1 LRADG
6 TLGVG
11 GAILK
16 ENSNE
21 SSPFTDRENMLWGLQ
36 LALGH
41 TFNESVLSKE
51 SRDGID
57 HLIDLKRLAEE
68 RRLEG
73 WRYFSRVHR
82 FWILWFAL
90 LLLGVALLPIIIGA
104 VFFVGDVFLYRWIRK
119 REKTTPKASLESL
132 ELSRTFAK
140 ELQIL
145 HDKVKVETSQLPAE
159 KASYGL
165 LEKSAFVGRA
175 VWIVIDADSGGTVF
189 ADRKGIVV
197 RLFKDPPAH
206 CKEAMAVE
214 LASPP
219 LTFFPWPKRLRYIIA
234 EYYNEWD
241 SIRHSF
247 TEGHSYV
254 RFVRLKNKTVL
265 KSDTYR
271 IKDTSRI
278 GAGLITAWPVL
289 PTEARLLSR
298 REGG

>member
-1 LRADG
+1 VKKNGDD
-6 TLGVG
+6 
-11 GAILK
+11 
-16 ENSNE
+16 
-21 SSPFTDRENMLWGLQ
+21 SSPFTDKETVLWGLQ
-36 LALGH
+36 LALGR
-41 TFNESVLSKE
+41 TFDESVLSKE

-73 WRYFSRVHR
+73 SRYFSRVHR
-82 FWILWFAL
+82 FWILWVAL
-90 LLLGVALLPIIIGA
+90 LLLGMALLLVIIGV
-104 VFFVGDVFLYRWIRK
+104 VFFVADVFLYRWIRK
-119 REKTTPKASLESL
+119 REKTTPRASLESL

-140 ELQIL
+140 ELQSL
-145 HDKVKVETSQLPAE
+145 YDRMKVETSDLPTE
-159 KASYGL
+159 KAPYGL
-165 LEKSAFVGRA
+165 LEKSTYVGRA
-175 VWIVIDADSGGTVF
+175 VWISVDSDLSSTVF

-197 RLFKDPPAH
+197 RVFNNPPDH
-206 CKEAMAVE
+206 CKQAMAVE

-219 LTFFPWPKRLRYIIA
+219 LTLFPWPRRLRYIIA

-241 SIRHSF
+241 SIVHSF
-247 TEGHSYV
+247 TGGHSYV